1 MLDAGRGW
9 EPTRMWR
16 PDIGEGGTR
25 RGDAYECSHGS
36 PPGHRLHLKGAAPQE
51 AGLVLQLWTHKEGL
65 RKE

>member
-1 MLDAGRGW
+1 
-9 EPTRMWR
+9 MWR